1 MFLYKTKIFAE
12 IKSLQKLQ
20 CFQKVPKKVILEVL
34 LKAPHISA
42 DILLNGAY
50 SKYLIIDHITT
61 LLYKEPLAFCVLGPR
76 TVTHFFNPILVLD
89 KHCTAAMF
97 SPDMLTYRF

>member
-1 MFLYKTKIFAE
+1 MSLYKTKIFAE
-12 IKSLQKLQ
+12 IKPLQMLQ
-20 CFQKVPKKVILEVL
+20 CFQKVPKKVILEVP

-76 TVTHFFNPILVLD
+76 TVTHFLNPILVLD